1 MGLSFV
7 NPSGFKFF
15 IISNA
20 IALLILSM
28 VKSIADIIQN
38 IDVLRCSVINGIG
51 MLLFIG
57 SLYIGRLTTDSKK
70 ICSAA
75 GLILI
80 TYSSSME
87 IIQGA
92 MHEFAIPVV
101 HILEVFLGLWVANK
115 MIKYDEQEK
124 LRFIELSHF
133 PSTVDGSI

>member
-1 MGLSFV
+1 MG
-7 NPSGFKFF
+7 GF
-15 IISNA
+15 
-20 IALLILSM
+20 
-28 VKSIADIIQN
+28 
-38 IDVLRCSVINGIG
+38 
-51 MLLFIG
+51 
-57 SLYIGRLTTDSKK
+57 T
-70 ICSAA
+70 AA

-80 TYSSSME
+80 IYSSSMEIE

-101 HILEVFLGLWVANK
+101 HIVEVFIVLWVANK